1 MSLHK
6 RFITLSRGVIL
17 TMVYYYGIL
26 TPEIVCTVVIR
37 QWQTLEL
44 HDMAR
49 LMVID
54 KFYSTGVHVIKL
66 FSM

>member
-1 MSLHK
+1 
-6 RFITLSRGVIL
+6 
-17 TMVYYYGIL
+17 MVYYYSIS

-44 HDMAR
+44 HDMAK

-54 KFYSTGVHVIKL
+54 KFYSMGRE
-66 FSM
+66 

>member
-6 RFITLSRGVIL
+6 RFITLSRGVKL
-17 TMVYYYGIL
+17 TMVYYYSIS
-26 TPEIVCTVVIR
+26 TTEIVCTVVIR

-44 HDMAR
+44 HDMAK

-54 KFYSTGVHVIKL
+54 KFYSMGRE
-66 FSM
+66 